1 MPPIQA
7 LTLSSHSKSTSFSF
21 LKMTCFLRA
30 VNPDNRLT
38 TISSDHDREQDT
50 CQVDDAGHGDA
61 GEEGAHHDELGCKV
75 FKIVK
80 FDGVEDGIDGAG
92 DRGHDEDG
100 LLQDRG
106 QVKSCEV
113 RDQKEKV
120 GQKRSDDE
128 SNRAADPGIDVSKD
142 DGTPMDLDAEGKH
155 DDGDEGIGTVF
166 KDRPEKDL
174 CHVEAGEFDGE
185 DGDECVDDGHVE
197 DDGDRIA
204 RCQLPF
210 AGLIEAQRIQ
220 CHIHLYEEDSGA
232 GTCLRE
238 IGRLSINDVGGIAE
252 DEGDQGDADVAVIGK
267 HGAIF
272 EALDLADG
280 HPAEFSV
287 GPGGK
292 GDEEHLHECHEEDV
306 QERHVDFRDVDAVE
320 DEAREYDE
328 EGELIER
335 NDIQMVADVQEVAD
349 GDEDQKRQYVIRND
363 LQESHVCLLIGKP
376 GKGSGRGK

>member
-1 MPPIQA
+1 
-7 LTLSSHSKSTSFSF
+7 
-21 LKMTCFLRA
+21 MTCFLNA

-38 TISSDHDREQDT
+38 AISSDHDREQDT
-50 CQVDDAGHGDA
+50 CQIDDAGHGDA
-61 GEEGAHHDELGCKV
+61 GEQGAHHDELGGEV

-92 DRGHDEDG
+92 DRGQDEDG

-106 QVKSCEV
+106 QMKSCEV

-128 SNRAADPGIDVSKD
+128 ADRAAGPGIDVSKD

-185 DGDECVDDGHVE
+185 DGDEGVDDGHVE

-220 CHIHLYEEDSGA
+220 CHIHLYEEDGGTGA
-232 GTCLRE
+232 RLCE
-238 IGRLSINDVGGIAE
+238 VGRLSIDDVGGIAE
-252 DEGDQGDADVAVIGK
+252 DEGDQGDADVSVIGE
-267 HGAIF
+267 HGAVF
-272 EALDLADG
+272 EAFDLPSG
-280 HPAEFSV
+280 HPAEFPV

-292 GDEEHLHECHEEDV
+292 GDEEHLNECHQKDV
-306 QERHVDFRDVDAVE
+306 QECHIDLCDVDAVE
-320 DEAREYDE
+320 DEAREHDE

-335 NDIQMVADVQEVAD
+335 DDIEMVSEIEQVAD
-349 GDEDQKRQYVIRND
+349 GDEDQKRHDIIGND
-363 LQESHVCLLIGKP
+363 LQESHVCLLTWKP
-376 GKGSGRGK
+376 GRRAGRGKSQGEG